1 MVMGLAVAPSAY
13 RHTRRVP
20 AKALV
25 AVLAVV
31 TALPTS
37 SRIAAAQAP
46 SDSIPADSARTDS
59 IPRHVHH
66 PLLLPAMAVG
76 IAILALA
83 PAVGVLAAAPMDTS
97 VKLTWLLRDHAAVR
111 VAAGRSGKHDQ
122 TWTYS
127 ADLEILR
134 GSWFGEARLENF
146 HLPRHFQYQSVG
158 AGYLFRHKRGIAA
171 GPLVGYRRA
180 PRDHRQSGFY
190 LGLPYLI
197 DLGGGVMRLEA
208 TYVFSSGGPT
218 WNYRWLAELPL
229 GKGPF
234 SFGLAAESK
243 SLPLDDSDAYS
254 FTSSI
259 GLHLVRRI

>member
-1 MVMGLAVAPSAY
+1 MWP
-13 RHTRRVP
+13 RVLP
-20 AKALV
+20 LTSGHPRIHVQALV
-25 AVLAVV
+25 VVLAVCMV
-31 TALPTS
+31 LPPS
-37 SRIAAAQAP
+37 SRTAAAQTP
-46 SDSIPADSARTDS
+46 RDSIPADSAKTDS
-59 IPRHVHH
+59 IPRYVHH
-66 PLLLPAMAVG
+66 PLMLPAMAVG

-83 PAVGVLAAAPMDTS
+83 PAVGALAAAPMDTS

-111 VAAGRSGKHDQ
+111 VAAGRSGKHGQ

-127 ADLEILR
+127 ADLEMLR

-158 AGYLFRHKRGIAA
+158 AGYLFRQRRGIAG
-171 GPLVGYRRA
+171 GPLLGYRRA
-180 PRDHRQSGFY
+180 PRDPRQSGFY

-197 DLGGGVMRLEA
+197 DMGGGVMRFEA

-243 SLPLDDSDAYS
+243 SLPLDDSDAHS

-259 GLHLVRRI
+259 GLHVVRRI